1 MEAID
6 VRPPSRAS
14 WQHLKLGGT
23 ESWLHMG
30 LVLFTCLTVLVFTGY
45 TSWFEPQSLRFPS
58 DDIRLAMGTLL
69 VVFLVFIGC
78 HLYRLSTHKS
88 SVYPLVTQFIAML
101 LLLALVNNGIIMILC
116 IVFIASIPKIWPI
129 RVCIALSIG
138 LPAAYFLVSDISYA
152 LVNAIL
158 FTTYN
163 LFALRLSYAIENE
176 RASNQ
181 ANRDLVRELRATQ
194 TLLSDTAKRD
204 ERLRIARDIHDVMG
218 HRLTALNMQ
227 LELTLQL
234 CAKDDLA
241 QIQKAKRLSEEL
253 LSDIRQAVSDLRRF
267 DSINLEQALYEQ
279 VRDLDQLQV
288 TIDFQPDLRISN
300 AQVAE
305 LFFRASQEAI
315 TNVTRHSDA
324 RQCQIRLWQDDE
336 HVYWQASDPGRIKQ
350 PIQLGN
356 GLKGMKERAAM
367 LDGEMTLDTREG
379 TTVCLSLPVS
389 LLGEK

>member
-1 MEAID
+1 MEAIN
-6 VRPPSRAS
+6 VKPAATSI
-14 WQHLKLGGT
+14 WQSLRLGNS
-23 ESWLHMG
+23 ESWLNLG
-30 LVLFTCLTVLVFTGY
+30 LVLLTCLTVSIFTLY
-45 TSWFEPQSLRFPS
+45 TAWPDQQSLRFPF
-58 DDIRLAMGTLL
+58 DDIRLAVGILLTLS
-69 VVFLVFIGC
+69 LVFIGC
-78 HLYRLSTHKS
+78 HLYRLRAGKS
-88 SVYPLVTQFIAML
+88 SVYPLAAQFIA
-101 LLLALVNNGIIMILC
+101 LLALLVLVDNGIIMILG
-116 IVFIASIPKIWPI
+116 IVFVASIPKVVPI
-129 RVCIALSIG
+129 RFCIALSIL
-138 LPAAYFLVSDISYA
+138 LPCIYFAVADMSYA

-176 RASNQ
+176 RASNL
-181 ANRDLVRELRATQ
+181 ANRNLVRELRATQ

-234 CAKDDLA
+234 CAKSDLA

-267 DSINLEQALYEQ
+267 DSINLEQALHEQ
-279 VRDLDQLQV
+279 VRDLDQLDVQ
-288 TIDFQPDLRISN
+288 IDFQPDLRISN

-305 LFFRASQEAI
+305 LFFRATQEAI
-315 TNVTRHSDA
+315 TNVTRHSKA
-324 RQCQIRLWQDDE
+324 RHCLIRIWQDDE
-336 HVYWQASDPGRIKQ
+336 HVYWQASDPGRVKH
-350 PIQLGN
+350 PIVLGN
-356 GLKGMKERAAM
+356 GLKGMQERAAM
-367 LDGEMTLDTREG
+367 LDGELTIDTEQG